1 MLNRLTLKCIASKKR
16 FIARYKLVACCFK
29 ISQIKAAGMA
39 CLQDH
44 SEMKKHAILK
54 VNTLTASLRIYR
66 T

>member
-1 MLNRLTLKCIASKKR
+1 
-16 FIARYKLVACCFK
+16 
-29 ISQIKAAGMA
+29 MA